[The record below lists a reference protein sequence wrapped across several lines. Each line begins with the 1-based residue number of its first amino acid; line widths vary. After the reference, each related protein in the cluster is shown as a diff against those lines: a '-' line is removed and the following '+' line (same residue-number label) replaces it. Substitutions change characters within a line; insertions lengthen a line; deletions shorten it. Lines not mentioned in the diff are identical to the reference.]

1 MRWCAGSSAC
11 GGDGTA
17 ACTAACDYK
26 KTITG
31 VLVLA
36 CARARCL
43 QCNLYP
49 GSSLFVQVR
58 STTSSHSFFVRCS
71 YEFASCSHSLFVR
84 YSCEVTRELRDAP
97 VCQALRRIL
106 PKITHARCEP
116 RTAVSELGHPTY
128 PLPSILFSKNQN
140 ACYEFF
146 KVEPFKL
153 RLSKYRPYPAHH
165 ISAHIQRQ
173 LPQPQFPDL
182 E

>member
-1 MRWCAGSSAC
+1 MATAQPPRQYRAYRQSQKKTQPHIFYIRHKLLVWLVRWCAGSSAG

-26 KTITG
+26 KMITG

-71 YEFASCSHSLFVR
+71 YEFASCSCTLLARCSYAARGGSYEREL
-84 YSCEVTRELRDAP
+84 TRELRGAP
-97 VCQALRRIL
+97 VCVRSCPWIFDM
-106 PKITHARCEP
+106 
-116 RTAVSELGHPTY
+116 Y
-128 PLPSILFSKNQN
+128 
-140 ACYEFF
+140 FF
-146 KVEPFKL
+146 NF
-153 RLSKYRPYPAHH
+153 
-165 ISAHIQRQ
+165 
-173 LPQPQFPDL
+173 
-182 E
+182 